1 MKKSS
6 HLITT
11 HYIREQFGLFQN
23 TLAEYLSISVS
34 QLAMQEIGQREL
46 PMGAM
51 AKLAEILLFLHD
63 NQNEATQEPE
73 TLKKQQA
80 KVEHVLKVN
89 FKDFEYRQL
98 KEKRK
103 LEALQKK
110 FEQSLKLK
118 AFAKQLSN
126 EKSNLKEVLNQQDN
140 SGIEKYGLVVQTKLL
155 VKLED
160 LISQL
165 ACVEIV
171 KEKGIVQFL
180 KENNKAEKTYV

>member
-1 MKKSS
+1 
-6 HLITT
+6 
-11 HYIREQFGLFQN
+11 
-23 TLAEYLSISVS
+23 
-34 QLAMQEIGQREL
+34 MQEIGQRVL
-46 PMGAM
+46 PMRAM
-51 AKLAEILLFLHD
+51 AKLAELLLFL
-63 NQNEATQEPE
+63 NNKQEKPKQELE

-80 KVEHVLKVN
+80 KVEHVLKEN

-126 EKSNLKEVLNQQDN
+126 EKSNLKEVLNQQAN

-155 VKLED
+155 VKLEG
-160 LISQL
+160 LTSQL

>member
-6 HLITT
+6 QVTTT
-11 HYIREQFGLFQN
+11 HYIREQLGLSQN
-23 TLAEYLSISVS
+23 TLAQYLSISVS

-80 KVEHVLKVN
+80 KVEDALKEIV
-89 FKDFEYRQL
+89 KDLEYRQI

-103 LEALQKK
+103 LQALQKK

-118 AFAKQLSN
+118 AFATQLSN
-126 EKSNLKEVLNQQDN
+126 EKSNLKEVLNQQAN
-140 SGIEKYGLVVQTKLL
+140 SGIEKYGLVVQTKVL
-155 VKLED
+155 VKLESVT
-160 LISQL
+160 SQL
-165 ACVEIV
+165 AFTKIV

-180 KENNKAEKTYV
+180 